1 VAVVAGYPGP
11 PGSHSSVACER
22 LVPVGERRALPSFA
36 AVVEATSACDVTV
49 GVLPI
54 ESSLSGPV
62 AETHDLLYRAPLS
75 IVAETVIPV
84 EHCLVA
90 KAGTALEDVRVVRS
104 HPEAFAQCRGALRE
118 LGITRRVASATTADA
133 ARELSEREGE
143 DEAAIAS
150 RQAAELYG
158 LRVLLPDVGDRS
170 DTSTRFVAVK
180 PFTELAHDGRPWR
193 SALTFCT
200 DHAPGALYRALGPIA
215 ELDVNLVQLVSRPL
229 PDSPWKYRFDAVV
242 DGHPLDANIAEALRR
257 LRPITRELR
266 VVGSYPA
273 EHER

>member
-1 VAVVAGYPGP
+1 MSIVAAYPGP
-11 PGSHSSVACER
+11 PGSHSSVACEQ
-22 LVPVGERRALPSFA
+22 LVPVGERRPLGSFA
-36 AVVEATSACDVTV
+36 AVVDATSAWDVTV

-90 KAGTALEDVRVVRS
+90 RPGTALEDVHVVRT
-104 HPEAFAQCRGALRE
+104 HPEAFAQCRALLRD

-133 ARELSEREGE
+133 AREISERESE
-143 DEAAIAS
+143 NEAAIAS
-150 RQAAELYG
+150 SQAAALYG
-158 LRVLLPDVGDRS
+158 LKVLVADAGDREA
-170 DTSTRFVAVK
+170 STRFVAVK

-200 DHAPGALYRALGPIA
+200 DHAPGALYRALAPIS
-215 ELDVNLVQLVSRPL
+215 ELNVNLVQLVSRPL
-229 PDSPWKYRFDAVV
+229 PDSPWRYRFDAVV
-242 DGHPLDANIAEALRR
+242 DGHPQDANIAEMLRQLRAL
-257 LRPITRELR
+257 TRELR

-273 EHER
+273 EHEL